1 MKKDREGNKPFQSHR
16 WNEDVGAKA
25 VGYKKSSKEEKEKS
39 KKEFDK
45 ILKDRGI
52 K

>member
-1 MKKDREGNKPFQSHR
+1 MEKNKEGDKPFQSHR
-16 WNEDVGAKA
+16 WHEDVGAKA
-25 VGYKKSSKEEKEKS
+25 VGYKKSSKEEREES

-45 ILKDRGI
+45 ILRDRGI